1 MTQDA
6 SHELQVA
13 IVAALKASADVMAL
27 VDGRIYDRVPSDS
40 SGGVKFPYVSF
51 GGTQDLPEQAE
62 CIDASD
68 LTIQIDIWSR
78 DPGYAEGRRIAKAV
92 KATLN
97 DEELSLSDNALV
109 YFTFLRRDDIRA
121 SDGLTTQIAMT
132 FGAGVENF

>member
-13 IVAALKASADVMAL
+13 IVAALKASSDVMAL

-40 SGGVKFPYVSF
+40 SGGVQFPYISF
-51 GGTQDLPEQAE
+51 GSTQDLPEHIE

-78 DPGYAEGRRIAKAV
+78 DPGYAEARKIAKAT
-92 KATLN
+92 KIALT

-109 YFTFLRRDDIRA
+109 YFTFLRGDVVRA
-121 SDGLTTQIAMT
+121 ADGLTTQLAMT